1 MKAPICKH
9 HGPMALVS
17 KGPNGP
23 VWACSAPKCQ
33 ATWWGLAPRE
43 REAER
48 KEREAKILYA
58 TLGAP
63 KERRGFDA
71 FWKRH
76 IYGED

>member
-1 MKAPICKH
+1 MASH
-9 HGPMALVS
+9 WGPS
-17 KGPNGP
+17 D
-23 VWACSAPKCQ
+23 
-33 ATWWGLAPRE
+33 RE
-43 REAER
+43 IEAAR
-48 KEREAKILYA
+48 REREAKILYA